1 VLAETLSGYVRAP
14 FDPDE
19 VTLGEELRDQLLGEL
34 PLTPTATIPAL
45 ISAAHLAFVERPQ
58 AALRISTA
66 IQAALTQLP
75 VPDVGRQLFR
85 MPSHG
90 ELQALV
96 EGISWQ
102 LLQDASFSTIDAASP
117 LDHPANQNV
126 WLEWRAHDR
135 RHGFWHTSKQH
146 LA

>member
-1 VLAETLSGYVRAP
+1 MCAP

-19 VTLGEELRDQLLGEL
+19 VTLGEELREQLLGDL
-34 PLTPTATIPAL
+34 PLTATATIPAL

-58 AALRISTA
+58 AVLRISTA

-75 VPDVGRQLFR
+75 VPDVGRQQFR

-96 EGISWQ
+96 EGMSWQ
-102 LLQDASFSTIDAASP
+102 QLQDASFSTIDAASP
-117 LDHPANQNV
+117 LDHLANQNV
-126 WLEWRAHDR
+126 WLKWRAHDR